1 MVARK
6 LETQVLDLGIASPP
20 ATRLKIVRGTKLD
33 AIPLPPI
40 SPATPLVNRKT
51 KAIYWQLQF
60 DFTQPIQPLWS
71 NNRQARQKRQPK
83 PKSNLPRRERPDPRR
98 AKVLDTV
105 DLLRIDADKRA
116 KAKGTNGNYLGK
128 SQSSSRIPIARNAQ
142 EVARGIRHRDLFME
156 MVCDDVRYYEMTRIS
171 RGEII
176 KALNKSQTLRGL
188 QPWEEEQI
196 YKDHLS
202 DTIIKVGHIL
212 EGGRF
217 NPKEN
222 GKPLGENLLG
232 YFYVFLKMDAPRFV
246 RAMDMKAIQSI
257 VVDEEDS
264 EDPDHRSALTGALAM
279 ELSELPEFMEGNQ
292 KAFAEFVHAY
302 IFEWTFRNV
311 TKTEED
317 ILDASFFRTYY
328 GTNMKVKEIKQAT
341 GHNACRINT
350 GYKAV
355 LEYVKAHV
363 DLNAL
368 VELFGRQIMSGCDC

>member
-60 DFTQPIQPLWS
+60 DFTRPVEKLTKIHTGNRTPQPRTQEETNKGIRDRKLFM
-71 NNRQARQKRQPK
+71 
-83 PKSNLPRRERPDPRR
+83 DM
-98 AKVLDTV
+98 VG
-105 DLLRIDADKRA
+105 DKR
-116 KAKGTNGNYLGK
+116 
-128 SQSSSRIPIARNAQ
+128 
-142 EVARGIRHRDLFME
+142 
-156 MVCDDVRYYEMTRIS
+156 RYHEMTRIA

-176 KALNKSQTLRGL
+176 KSLNKSQTLRGM
-188 QPWEEEQI
+188 QPWEEEQL
-196 YKDHLS
+196 YMDHLH

-212 EGGRF
+212 EGGRS